1 MSLSSEAFDRL
12 SEHWAVK
19 AVPQG
24 DLQRS
29 DEIANY
35 RMARRAV
42 GEQVDSHFE
51 ESDDDSDVL
60 GRVSLV
66 YQVAATEGL
75 DALASESSSD
85 ASKRELTMAACHRA
99 FGLLRVKPCPEPTR
113 ERLMH
118 VFEVSALAC
127 CGERWSE
134 LRGWYRE
141 NEQIVQVPEVDGVP
155 WDRRLLYRIFD
166 CWVRMF
172 RKDSPRD
179 LAAIQQVIADLRA
192 DQKEHESKLLETTER
207 DRDQAVAFRV
217 VALYYWAKA
226 TELMSVY
233 LTQGDPPGTLRN
245 LDKHFGQGVA
255 AAEASR
261 DTQFEMVLRWL
272 HAAAKAIVR
281 NLP

>member
-35 RMARRAV
+35 RMARRAG
-42 GEQVDSHFE
+42 GEQIDSHFE

-60 GRVSLV
+60 GRASLV

-179 LAAIQQVIADLRA
+179 LAAIQQVIADLRV
-192 DQKEHESKLLETTER
+192 DQKEHESKLLETAER
-207 DRDQAVAFRV
+207 DRDQAVAFRL
-217 VALYYWAKA
+217 VALYHWAKA

-233 LTQGDPPGTLRN
+233 LTEGDPPGILRN
-245 LDKHFGQGVA
+245 LDKHFERGVA

-281 NLP
+281 NSP